1 MRKSNKR
8 QNFLEMVPIKNDKI
22 KWFQLDSG
30 CVQLQIHR
38 DRCLE
43 RAVRLLF
50 KTPTTMKIDLDEYGS
65 FIWRAIDG
73 QRNMASIASDFKS
86 AFGEGVEPLYERLGT
101 YMAILRNNQLIR
113 VV

>member
-1 MRKSNKR
+1 MRKFNKR
-8 QNFLEMVPIKNDKI
+8 RNFLEMVPIKNEKI
-22 KWFQLDSG
+22 KWYQLDSG

-50 KTPTTMKIDLDEYGS
+50 KTPTTMKVDLDEYGS
-65 FIWRAIDG
+65 FVWRAIDG

-86 AFGEGVEPLYERLGT
+86 TFGEAVEPLYERLGT

>member
-1 MRKSNKR
+1 MNVKSAVCFGVLVTKGGRN
-8 QNFLEMVPIKNDKI
+8 EKI
-22 KWFQLDSG
+22 KWYQLDSG

-65 FIWRAIDG
+65 FIWCPLQATSKALKNIGFNFPQCAI
-73 QRNMASIASDFKS
+73 FH
-86 AFGEGVEPLYERLGT
+86 P
-101 YMAILRNNQLIR
+101 
-113 VV
+113 